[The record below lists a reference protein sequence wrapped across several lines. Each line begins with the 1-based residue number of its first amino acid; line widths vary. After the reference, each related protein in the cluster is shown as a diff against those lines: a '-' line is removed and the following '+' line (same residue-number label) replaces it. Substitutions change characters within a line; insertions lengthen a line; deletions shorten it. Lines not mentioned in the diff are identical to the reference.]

1 MVKTF
6 RLSAPTTFKLI
17 EATVEDITK
26 AFEFEALTA
35 EQLVQLYLNR
45 IETYEDSGPTL
56 NSITTV
62 NPKAL
67 EVAKQLDEERRS
79 GEARSSLHGI
89 PVLLKDNI
97 DTFDLPTSNGSV
109 ILKDAIPPDD
119 AFITQSLRDAGAI
132 ILGKAA
138 MGEFAGGSYNTID
151 GQTKNPYNFNRN
163 TGGSSSGSGAAIASN
178 FATLAIGTDTSTS
191 VRGPASFNGIV
202 GLRPTTGL
210 ISRDGIAPK
219 NLTFDTAGPMARSV
233 TDMALLLNEIAGID
247 PNDPLTPD
255 SEDKIPE
262 DYTDFLVKG
271 SLKGARLGIA
281 RDFFGGDPEIDAL
294 AEAAI
299 ERLEELGAEII
310 DPVVFDPEFLD
321 FYVRNGGP
329 NIRTIADYRFKED
342 WDAYLATF
350 GPEIPKTVEEFI
362 EIYETEV
369 NKSPLPVEDSVLNL
383 LKRAAATSTDDPA
396 YKNLIENI
404 LPKATELKL
413 ALFDAYDLDALV
425 FPYQTSFAPPINN
438 PVYSVPDPD
447 FVRSNVPSPAILA
460 GYSSVGFPGIVVPM
474 GFGSQGLPTTLSFFG
489 RPYEEGKLI
498 SYAYDYEQATQLRE
512 PPPLLPALEGEE
524 FEYVTEVLIQGDAA
538 DDTIVA
544 KQVADFD
551 GNADTVVA
559 DDGNDLI
566 DTTPALTGGNS
577 IYAGNGD
584 DQVLIGRDD
593 QAYGEAGSDT
603 VDASKGL
610 GGNLL
615 SGGLGDDKLYAST
628 NDKLFGNEGDDEL
641 YIGAGG
647 DSLLTGGVG
656 VDQFWIANT
665 QLPTAPNTVADFEAG
680 VDVVGF
686 GKLGLSFA
694 DLTLTQVDANTQI
707 SVEGKVVATFSNIQT
722 TALTA
727 DSFVFT

>member
-1 MVKTF
+1 MVTTT

-17 EATVEDITK
+17 EATIEEITK

-45 IETYEDSGPTL
+45 IETYEDNGPTL

-62 NPKAL
+62 NPEAL
-67 EVAKQLDEERRS
+67 EVARQLDEQRRS
-79 GEARSSLHGI
+79 GEVKSALHGI

-97 DTFDLPTSNGSV
+97 DTFDMPTSNGSV

-119 AFITQSLRDAGAI
+119 AFIADSLRDAGAI

-163 TGGSSSGSGAAIASN
+163 TGGSSSGSGAAIAAN
-178 FATLAIGTDTSTS
+178 FATVAIGTDTSTS
-191 VRGPASFNGIV
+191 VRGPASFNGLV
-202 GLRPTTGL
+202 GLRPTTGV

-219 NLTFDTAGPMARSV
+219 NLTFDSAGPMARTV
-233 TDMALLLNEIAGID
+233 ADMALLLNEIAAID

-255 SEDKIPE
+255 SEDKIPD
-262 DYTDFLVKG
+262 DYTQFLVKG

-294 AEAAI
+294 AEATI
-299 ERLEELGAEII
+299 EKLKELGAEII
-310 DPVVFDPEFLD
+310 DPVTFDPEFLD
-321 FYVRNGGP
+321 FYVTNGGA
-329 NIRTIADYRFKED
+329 NIRRIADYRFKED
-342 WDAYLATF
+342 WEAYLATF
-350 GPEIPKTVEEFI
+350 GPEVPKTVEEFI

-369 NKSPLPVEDSVLNL
+369 NQSPLPVEDSVLNL

-396 YKNLIENI
+396 YKDLIENI

-413 ALFDAYDLDALV
+413 ALFDKYDLDALV

-447 FVRSNVPSPAILA
+447 FVRSGVPSPAILA

-474 GFGSQGLPTTLSFFG
+474 GFGSQGLPTTISFFG

-512 PPPLLPALEGEE
+512 APPLLPALEGEE
-524 FEYVTEVLIQGDAA
+524 FEYVTEVLVQGTTA
-538 DDTIVA
+538 DDSIAA
-544 KQVADFD
+544 KQVTDFD
-551 GNADTVVA
+551 GNGDTVVA
-559 DDGNDLI
+559 DDGDDVI
-566 DTTPALTGGNS
+566 DTTPALSGGNL
-577 IYAGNGD
+577 IYAGDGD
-584 DQVLIGRDD
+584 DTILVNRTDK
-593 QAYGEAGSDT
+593 AYGEAGDDLL
-603 VDASKGL
+603 DASKGL
-610 GGNLL
+610 GSNLL
-615 SGGLGDDKLYAST
+615 SGGLGDDELYASS
-628 NDKLFGNEGDDEL
+628 NDQLFGDQGDDKLFV
-641 YIGAGG
+641 GAGG
-647 DSLLTGGVG
+647 DSLLTGGTG
-656 VDQFWIANT
+656 ADQFWVAKT
-665 QLPTAPNTVADFEAG
+665 ELPDAANTVADFEAG
-680 VDVVGF
+680 VDVIGF
-686 GKLGLSFA
+686 EGVELSFT
-694 DLTLTQVDANTQI
+694 DLSLTQVEADTQI
-707 SVEGKVVATFSNIQT
+707 SVGDKVVAILSGIQI
-722 TALTA
+722 TALAA

>member
-1 MVKTF
+1 MVTTS

-17 EATVEDITK
+17 EATVEEITK
-26 AFEFEALTA
+26 AFNFGALTA

-45 IETYEDSGPTL
+45 IEAYEDAGPTL
-56 NSITTV
+56 NSITTI
-62 NPKAL
+62 NPEAL
-67 EVAKQLDEERRS
+67 EVARALDEEFQSGASRS
-79 GEARSSLHGI
+79 LLHGI

-97 DTFDLPTSNGSV
+97 DTFDMPTSNGSV

-132 ILGKAA
+132 ILGKAS
-138 MGEFAGGSYNTID
+138 MGEFAGSSYNTID

-163 TGGSSSGSGAAIASN
+163 TGGSSSGSGAAIAAN

-191 VRGPASFNGIV
+191 VRGPASFNGLV

-219 NLTFDTAGPMARSV
+219 NLTFDTAGPMARTV
-233 TDMALLLNEIAGID
+233 TDMALLLNEIAAID

-255 SEDKIPE
+255 SEDKIAE
-262 DYTDFLVKG
+262 DYTDFLVEG

-299 ERLEELGAEII
+299 EKLEELGAEII
-310 DPVVFDPEFLD
+310 DPVVFDPEFID
-321 FYVRNGGP
+321 FFVRSGGP

-342 WDAYLATF
+342 WDAYLETF
-350 GPEIPKTVEEFI
+350 GPDVPKTVEEFI

-369 NKSPLPVEDSVLNL
+369 VNSPLPVQNSVLNL
-383 LKRAAATSTDDPA
+383 LTRAANTSTDDPA
-396 YKNLIENI
+396 YENLIENI
-404 LPKATELKL
+404 LPTATELKL
-413 ALFDAYDLDALV
+413 ALFDAFDLDALV

-438 PVYSVPDPD
+438 PVYSVEDPD
-447 FVRSNVPSPAILA
+447 FVSSSVPSPATLA

-512 PPPLLPALEGEE
+512 APPLLPALEGEE
-524 FEYVTEVLIQGDAA
+524 FEYVTEVLVQGTES

-544 KQVADFD
+544 GEIADFD
-551 GNADTVVA
+551 GNADTIVA
-559 DDGNDLI
+559 AAGNDLI
-566 DTTPALTGGNS
+566 DTTTAISGGNL
-577 IYAGNGD
+577 IYGGDGNDTIFVGLND
-584 DQVLIGRDD
+584 K
-593 QAYGEAGSDT
+593 AYGEAGDDIL
-603 VDASKGL
+603 DASQGR

-615 SGGLGDDKLYAST
+615 SGGLGNDTLYASS
-628 NDKLFGNEGDDEL
+628 NDQLYGDQGDDQL
-641 YIGAGG
+641 FVGAGG
-647 DSLLTGGVG
+647 DNLLTGGAG
-656 VDQFWIANT
+656 SDQFWIANGE
-665 QLPTAPNTVADFEAG
+665 LPSAPNTVTDF
-680 VDVVGF
+680 
-686 GKLGLSFA
+686 
-694 DLTLTQVDANTQI
+694 
-707 SVEGKVVATFSNIQT
+707 
-722 TALTA
+722 
-727 DSFVFT
+727 

>member
-1 MVKTF
+1 MVTTT

-17 EATVEDITK
+17 EATIGDIIK

-45 IETYEDSGPTL
+45 IEAYEDNGPTL

-62 NPKAL
+62 NPNAL
-67 EVAKQLDEERRS
+67 EVAKQLDEARRL
-79 GEARSSLHGI
+79 GEVKSSLHGI

-97 DTFDLPTSNGSV
+97 DTFDMPTSNGSV

-132 ILGKAA
+132 ILGKAS

-178 FATLAIGTDTSTS
+178 FATVAIGTDTSTS
-191 VRGPASFNGIV
+191 VRGPASFNGLV
-202 GLRPTTGL
+202 GLRPTTGV

-219 NLTFDTAGPMARSV
+219 NLTFDSAGPMARTV
-233 TDMALLLNEIAGID
+233 TDMALLLNEIAAID

-255 SEDKIPE
+255 SEDKIPD
-262 DYTDFLVKG
+262 DYTQFLVKG

-299 ERLEELGAEII
+299 EKLKELGAEII
-310 DPVVFDPEFLD
+310 DPVVYDPEFLD

-342 WDAYLATF
+342 WEAYLATF

-369 NKSPLPVEDSVLNL
+369 NQSPLPVENNVLNL

-404 LPKATELKL
+404 LPKATELQL

-447 FVRSNVPSPAILA
+447 FVRSSVPSPATLA
-460 GYSSVGFPGIVVPM
+460 GYNSVGFPGIVVPM

-538 DDTIVA
+538 DDTIIA
-544 KQVADFD
+544 KQVTDFD

-559 DDGNDLI
+559 DDGDDLI
-566 DTTPALTGGNS
+566 DTTPALSGGNV
-577 IYAGNGD
+577 IYAGDGND
-584 DQVLIGRDD
+584 TVLVSRNDK
-593 QAYGEAGSDT
+593 AYGEVGDDIL
-603 VDASKGL
+603 DASKGL
-610 GGNLL
+610 GENLL
-615 SGGLGDDKLYAST
+615 AGGLGNDELYTSTNDQLFGDQGDDKL
-628 NDKLFGNEGDDEL
+628 FV
-641 YIGAGG
+641 GAGG
-647 DSLLTGGVG
+647 DSLLTGGSG
-656 VDQFWIANT
+656 VDQFWVANM
-665 QLPTAPNTVADFEAG
+665 QLPSVANTVADFEAG
-680 VDVVGF
+680 VDVIGF
-686 GKLGLSFA
+686 AEVELSFT
-694 DLTLTQVDANTQI
+694 DLSLTQVDTDTQI
-707 SVEGKVVATFSNIQT
+707 SVGDQIVAIFSNLQA
-722 TALTA
+722 TALAA
-727 DSFVFT
+727 DNFVFT

>member
-1 MVKTF
+1 MIKTS

-17 EATVEDITK
+17 EATIEEITK

-56 NSITTV
+56 NSITTI
-62 NPKAL
+62 NPEAL
-67 EVAKQLDEERRS
+67 EVARKLDEERRS
-79 GEARSSLHGI
+79 GEIKSSLHGI

-97 DTFDLPTSNGSV
+97 DTFDMPTSNGSV

-163 TGGSSSGSGAAIASN
+163 TGGSSSGSGAAVASN
-178 FATLAIGTDTSTS
+178 FAAVAIGTDTSTS
-191 VRGPASFNGIV
+191 VRGPASFNGLV
-202 GLRPTTGL
+202 GLRPTTGV

-219 NLTFDTAGPMARSV
+219 NLTFDSAGPIARTV
-233 TDMALLLNEIAGID
+233 TDMALLLNEIAAID

-255 SEDKIPE
+255 SEDKIPD
-262 DYTDFLVKG
+262 DYTQFLTKG

-299 ERLEELGAEII
+299 DKLEELGAEII
-310 DPVVFDPEFLD
+310 DPVVFSPEFLD
-321 FYVRNGGP
+321 FYVTNGGP

-369 NKSPLPVEDSVLNL
+369 NKSPLPVENSVLNL
-383 LKRAAATSTDDPA
+383 LKRAASTSTDDPA
-396 YKNLIENI
+396 YKNLIENL
-404 LPKATELKL
+404 LPKATELQL
-413 ALFDAYDLDALV
+413 ALFDAYDLDAMV

-447 FVRSNVPSPAILA
+447 FVRSSVPSPATLA
-460 GYSSVGFPGIVVPM
+460 GYNSVGFPGIVVPM
-474 GFGSQGLPTTLSFFG
+474 GFGSQGLPTSLSFFG

-512 PPPLLPALEGEE
+512 APPLLPALEGEE
-524 FEYVTEVLIQGDAA
+524 FEYVTEVLVQGDAA
-538 DDTIVA
+538 DDSIIA
-544 KQVADFD
+544 KQITDFD
-551 GNADTVVA
+551 GNSDTVVA
-559 DDGNDLI
+559 DAGDDLI
-566 DTTPALTGGNS
+566 DTTLGLTGKNL
-577 IYAGNGD
+577 IYAGDGND
-584 DQVLIGRDD
+584 TILVNFNDK
-593 QAYGEAGSDT
+593 AYGEAGDDFLE
-603 VDASKGL
+603 VKGL
-610 GGNLL
+610 GSNLL
-615 SGGLGDDKLYAST
+615 SGGLGNDELYAST
-628 NDKLFGNEGDDEL
+628 KDQLFGDQGDDKLFV
-641 YIGAGG
+641 GAGG
-647 DSLLTGGVG
+647 DSLLTGGRG
-656 VDQFWIANT
+656 ADQFWIANK
-665 QLPTAPNTVADFEAG
+665 QLPTTPNTVADFEAG
-680 VDVVGF
+680 VDVIGL
-686 GKLGLSFA
+686 KELELSFV
-694 DLTLTQVDANTQI
+694 DLDITQVDANTQI
-707 SVEGKVVATFSNIQT
+707 SVGDKVVAIFSNVQAI
-722 TALTA
+722 ALTA